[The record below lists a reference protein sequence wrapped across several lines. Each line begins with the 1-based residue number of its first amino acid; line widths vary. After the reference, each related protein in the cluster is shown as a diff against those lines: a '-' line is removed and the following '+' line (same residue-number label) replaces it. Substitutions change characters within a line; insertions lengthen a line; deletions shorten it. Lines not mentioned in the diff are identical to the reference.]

1 MKARLSVPLEH
12 EPSFARLLAYRHN
25 RDETFLSFRWVQC
38 FTPLLVRRRDVREG
52 RGPVAERLPRCR
64 SGPLDH

>member
-12 EPSFARLLAYRHN
+12 EPSFARLLAYRQN

-38 FTPLLVRRRDVREG
+38 ASSRSWFVDETYVKVAG
-52 RGPVAERLPRCR
+52 RWR
-64 SGPLDH
+64 SVYRAVDQDR